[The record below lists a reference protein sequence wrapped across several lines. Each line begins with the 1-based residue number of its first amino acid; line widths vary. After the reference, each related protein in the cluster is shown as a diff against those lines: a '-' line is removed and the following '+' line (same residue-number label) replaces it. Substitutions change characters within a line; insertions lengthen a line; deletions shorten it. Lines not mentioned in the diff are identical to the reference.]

1 MTAFEAVLFDC
12 DGVLV
17 DSESITNRVLC
28 TMLNESG
35 WPISTEECL
44 REFIGK
50 TVRSQAA
57 LIEARTGK
65 PLTDAWM
72 AAFYERRNA
81 ALRAELVAIDGALSA
96 VSQSHALCAGRI
108 ACASGADRAK
118 VEMQLA
124 QVGMAPYFEGRVF
137 SGHELPR
144 SKPFPDVYLAA
155 AAALGVEP
163 ARCLVIEDTV
173 TGVTAGVA
181 AGATVWGYFPADQGH
196 ASAEHLLEAGASC
209 VFGDMGELPAMLR
222 AIGQASASA

>member
-81 ALRAELVAIDGALSA
+81 ALRAELVAIDGARSSA
-96 VSQSHALCAGRI
+96 MKMGWRFRSNRLLTAANSLT
-108 ACASGADRAK
+108 
-118 VEMQLA
+118 
-124 QVGMAPYFEGRVF
+124 
-137 SGHELPR
+137 PR
-144 SKPFPDVYLAA
+144 
-155 AAALGVEP
+155 
-163 ARCLVIEDTV
+163 DT
-173 TGVTAGVA
+173 
-181 AGATVWGYFPADQGH
+181 
-196 ASAEHLLEAGASC
+196 
-209 VFGDMGELPAMLR
+209 R
-222 AIGQASASA
+222 